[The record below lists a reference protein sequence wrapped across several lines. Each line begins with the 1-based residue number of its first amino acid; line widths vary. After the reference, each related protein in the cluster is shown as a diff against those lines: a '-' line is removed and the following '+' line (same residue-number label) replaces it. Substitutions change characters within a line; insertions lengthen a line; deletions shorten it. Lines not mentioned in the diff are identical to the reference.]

1 MKLDKEQ
8 LKDYLDQN
16 QFIQFRIYQG
26 FVTESKISEKMP
38 VISRV
43 GKSIKEGELCNDQ
56 ILTFFDQ
63 YQGQYTLVASNKN
76 NTRINTHNKVY
87 VENIDPILVEQITG
101 EERSGAIDT
110 SSAEFL
116 DLVDQKVTA
125 ILEHKEQEKIRQE
138 QQAKLEHLQ
147 TTSGMLSF
155 FLNNLLEDFMKR
167 NGMSL
172 SGMMGSMSSGPGSP
186 GSGSAV
192 MNDQYGSE
200 GAQELSDKDQERLE
214 KALSILVGAL
224 GWETICKLA
233 IKFNKG
239 EADNLIPVIQN
250 FANN

>member
-26 FVTESKISEKMP
+26 FVTEGKISEKMP
-38 VISRV
+38 VLSRV
-43 GKSIKEGELCNDQ
+43 GQSIKEGELCNEQ
-56 ILTFFDQ
+56 IITFFDQ

-87 VENIDPILVEQITG
+87 VENVDPVLVEQIPG
-101 EERSGAIDT
+101 EGRLGALDP
-110 SSAEFL
+110 SSPEFL
-116 DLVDQKVTA
+116 DLVDQKVNA
-125 ILEHKEQEKIRQE
+125 ILEHREQEKIRQE

-155 FLNNLLEDFMKR
+155 FLNNLMEDFMKR

-172 SGMMGSMSSGPGSP
+172 SGMMGSMSSG
-186 GSGSAV
+186 SGSAV

-200 GAQELSDKDQERLE
+200 GAQELSAKDQERLE

-239 EADNLIPVIQN
+239 EADGLIPVIQN